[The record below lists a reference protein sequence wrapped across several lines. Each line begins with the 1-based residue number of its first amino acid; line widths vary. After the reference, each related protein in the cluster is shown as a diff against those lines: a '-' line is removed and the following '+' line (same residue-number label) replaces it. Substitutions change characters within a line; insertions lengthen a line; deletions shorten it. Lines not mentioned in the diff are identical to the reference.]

1 MERRTF
7 LSAGSASVLAL
18 TAGVPSTAA
27 DADPSGPTAPVRA
40 YYQRAAETESAR
52 SFANQVPDLAH
63 SASPLRKLAADAPTV
78 FDDVL
83 EQDLVDMVVTR
94 RDVDAGYIEDI
105 SGFLAGSL
113 SDAEL
118 ETLAETNAVV
128 AVTVDSANS
137 AGRVRRDWLVAPED
151 GDWRLV
157 WVDSGNTPQV
167 ITRRFIQTIASV
179 DSIEAADDPVGRLS
193 HSVSPLFSLVE
204 YNPWFF
210 GGLRRQELLRTRLG
224 ASELDSGELVRRF
237 GLLASWMD
245 KADIDTIA
253 GDNAVVEVTMA
264 DDELDTTV
272 ELEWLLAPEGGEWS
286 VVWFQ

>member
-1 MERRTF
+1 
-7 LSAGSASVLAL
+7 
-18 TAGVPSTAA
+18 
-27 DADPSGPTAPVRA
+27 VRA
-40 YYQRAAETESAR
+40 YYQRASETESAR
-52 SFANQVPDLAH
+52 GFADQVPDLAH
-63 SASPLRKLAADAPTV
+63 SASPFRRLAADAPTV

-94 RDVDAGYIEDI
+94 RDVDADYIEDI

-128 AVTVDSANS
+128 AVTVGSA
-137 AGRVRRDWLVAPED
+137 AGPVRREWLVAPED

-157 WVDSGNTPQV
+157 WVDSGNTPQA
-167 ITRRFIQTIASV
+167 ITRRFVQTIASV
-179 DSIEAADDPVGRLS
+179 DSSEAADDPVDRLS

-210 GGLRRQELLRTRLG
+210 GGLRRQELLETRL
-224 ASELDSGELVRRF
+224 AASDLDSSELVGRF

-245 KADIDTIA
+245 ESDIDTIA
-253 GDNAVVEVTMA
+253 GDNAVVEVTMV
-264 DDELDTTV
+264 DDELDATV
-272 ELEWLLAPEGGEWS
+272 ELEWLLAPEVGQWS

>member
-18 TAGVPSTAA
+18 TAGVPSTSA
-27 DADPSGPTAPVRA
+27 DTDPSGPTAPVRA

-52 SFANQVPDLAH
+52 NFANQVPDLAH
-63 SASPLRKLAADAPTV
+63 SASPLRRLAADAPTV
-78 FDDVL
+78 FNDVL

-128 AVTVDSANS
+128 AVTVDSADS
-137 AGRVRRDWLVAPED
+137 AGRVRREWLVAPED
-151 GDWRLV
+151 GDWQLV
-157 WVDSGNTPQV
+157 WVDSGNTPQA

-179 DSIEAADDPVGRLS
+179 DSFEAADDPVGRLS

-210 GGLRRQELLRTRLG
+210 GGLQRQELLGTRLG
-224 ASELDSGELVRRF
+224 ASDLDSGELVRRF

-245 KADIDTIA
+245 EADIDTIA

>member
-1 MERRTF
+1 MERRSF
-7 LSAGSASVLAL
+7 LSVGGASVLAL
-18 TAGVPSTAA
+18 TAGIPSTPA
-27 DADPSGPTAPVRA
+27 DTDSSGATAPVRA

-63 SASPLRKLAADAPTV
+63 SASPLRRLAADAPTV

-83 EQDLVDMVVTR
+83 EQYLVDIVVTR
-94 RDVDAGYIEDI
+94 RDVDAGYIEGI

-128 AVTVDSANS
+128 AVTVGSA
-137 AGRVRRDWLVAPED
+137 AGPVRKEWLVAQED

-157 WVDSGNTPQV
+157 WVDSGNTPQT

-179 DSIEAADDPVGRLS
+179 DSFEAADEPVGRLS

-210 GGLRRQELLRTRLG
+210 GGLRRQELRGTKPG
-224 ASELDSGELVRRF
+224 ASDLDSSELVCRF

-245 KADIDTIA
+245 EADIDTIA
-253 GDNAVVEVTMA
+253 GDNAVVEVILA